1 MSRAL
6 VSLLGAVFGLS
17 SGFAAKSLV
26 KKIDSE
32 SREFSGRIAVVTFVI
47 GAVVSDLIF
56 VRFSE
61 IEVRLSFAILC
72 SGLLVQSLIDFF
84 TLRLVRQISHAMAV
98 SGVLLLGL
106 HAFKVSNFDLLVSA
120 GVCAVFGAAVSI
132 FSNKISSGSLGAGD
146 VRLMAV
152 LGWHL
157 GFLSYSTAIWALFS
171 ACLFAGLFGVMM
183 IVLRR
188 GSWQQRIAF
197 GPFLSLGSLA
207 AIFANEV
214 SSYVFTA

>member
-6 VSLLGAVFGLS
+6 VVLLGAVIGLS
-17 SGFAAKSLV
+17 LGFAAKSLV
-26 KKIDSE
+26 KRIDSE
-32 SREFSGRIAVVTFVI
+32 SRKFSGRIVAVNFVI

-56 VRFSE
+56 LRFSE
-61 IEVRLSFAILC
+61 IELRLSFAILC
-72 SGLLVQSLIDFF
+72 SGLLVQSLVDFF
-84 TLRLVRQISHAMAV
+84 THRLVRQISHAMAV

-106 HAFKVSNFDLLVSA
+106 HAFKVSNFDVLVSA
-120 GVCAVFGAAVSI
+120 GVCAAFGAAVSI
-132 FSNKISSGSLGAGD
+132 ISNKISSGSLGAGD
-146 VRLMAV
+146 VRLMTV

-171 ACLFAGLFGVMM
+171 ACLLAGLFGVVM

-214 SSYVFTA
+214 SSYAFTA

>member
-1 MSRAL
+1 MTRAL
-6 VSLLGAVFGLS
+6 VISLGAVTGLCL
-17 SGFAAKSLV
+17 GFVAKSLV
-26 KKIDSE
+26 KRIDSE
-32 SREFSGRIAVVTFVI
+32 SRKFSSRIAVVTFVI

-56 VRFSE
+56 LRFSE
-61 IEVRLSFAILC
+61 IELRLCFAILC
-72 SGLLVQSLIDFF
+72 SGLLVQSLVDFF
-84 TLRLVRQISHAMAV
+84 THRLVRQISHAMAV

-106 HAFKVSNFDLLVSA
+106 HALRVSNFEVLVSA
-120 GVCAVFGAAVSI
+120 GVCAAFGAAVSI
-132 FSNKISSGSLGAGD
+132 ISNKISGGSLGAGD

-171 ACLFAGLFGVMM
+171 ACFFAGLFGVMM

-197 GPFLSLGSLA
+197 GPFLSLGSLV

-214 SSYVFTA
+214 SSYAFTA

>member
-6 VSLLGAVFGLS
+6 IILLGAVFGLS

-26 KKIDSE
+26 KRIDSE
-32 SREFSGRIAVVTFVI
+32 SREFSGRIAVVAFVI

-56 VRFSE
+56 LRFSE
-61 IEVRLSFAILC
+61 IELRFCFAILC
-72 SGLLVQSLIDFF
+72 SGLLVQSLIDFY
-84 TLRLVRQISHAMAV
+84 THRLLRQISHAMAV
-98 SGVLLLGL
+98 SGVLLLSL
-106 HAFKVSNFDLLVSA
+106 SAVRNSNFDVLISA
-120 GVCAVFGAAVSI
+120 SVCAVFGVAVSLL
-132 FSNKISSGSLGAGD
+132 SNKVSSGSLGTGD
-146 VRLMAV
+146 VRLMTV

-171 ACLFAGLFGVMM
+171 ACLLAGLFGVMM
-183 IVLRR
+183 IVLHRW
-188 GSWQQRIAF
+188 SWQQRIAF

-214 SSYVFTA
+214 SSYAFTA

>member
-6 VSLLGAVFGLS
+6 VIWLGAVIGLS

-26 KKIDSE
+26 KRIDSE
-32 SREFSGRIAVVTFVI
+32 SRKFSSRIVVVTFVI

-56 VRFSE
+56 LRFSE
-61 IEVRLSFAILC
+61 IELRLCFAILC
-72 SGLLVQSLIDFF
+72 SGLLVQSLIDFY
-84 TLRLVRQISHAMAV
+84 THRLVRQISHAMAA
-98 SGVLLLGL
+98 SGALLLGL
-106 HAFKVSNFDLLVSA
+106 HSVNSSNFDALVSA
-120 GVCAVFGAAVSI
+120 GICAAFGAAVSI
-132 FSNKISSGSLGAGD
+132 ISNKISSGSLGAGD

-171 ACLFAGLFGVMM
+171 ACLLAGLFGVMM

-197 GPFLSLGSLA
+197 GPFLSLGSLV
-207 AIFANEV
+207 AIFVNEV
-214 SSYVFTA
+214 SSYAITA

>member
-1 MSRAL
+1 M
-6 VSLLGAVFGLS
+6 LGAVIGLS
-17 SGFAAKSLV
+17 LGFAAKSLV
-26 KKIDSE
+26 KRIDSE
-32 SREFSGRIAVVTFVI
+32 ARGLFNRIEFTTFVI
-47 GAVVSDLIF
+47 GALVSDLIF
-56 VRFSE
+56 LRFSE
-61 IEVRLSFAILC
+61 AELRLCFAILC
-72 SGLLVQSLIDFF
+72 SGLLVQSFIDLY
-84 TLRLVRQISHAMAV
+84 THRLVRQISHGMAV
-98 SGVLLLGL
+98 SGALLLGL
-106 HAFKVSNFDLLVSA
+106 HSINVSNFDALVSA
-120 GVCAVFGAAVSI
+120 GVCAAFGVAVSI

-146 VRLMAV
+146 VRLVAV

-171 ACLFAGLFGVMM
+171 ACLLAGLFGVVM

-214 SSYVFTA
+214 SSYAFTA

>member
-6 VSLLGAVFGLS
+6 IFLLGAVIGLS
-17 SGFAAKSLV
+17 LGFAAKSLV
-26 KKIDSE
+26 KRIDSE
-32 SREFSGRIAVVTFVI
+32 SRKFSSRIVVVTFVI

-146 VRLMAV
+146 VRLMTV

-157 GFLSYSTAIWALFS
+157 GFLSYSTAILALFS
-171 ACLFAGLFGVMM
+171 ACLFAGLFGVVM

-214 SSYVFTA
+214 SSYAFTA

>member
-1 MSRAL
+1 
-6 VSLLGAVFGLS
+6 LLGAVIGLS
-17 SGFAAKSLV
+17 LGFAAKSLV
-26 KKIDSE
+26 KRIDSE
-32 SREFSGRIAVVTFVI
+32 ARGLFNRIEFTTFVI
-47 GAVVSDLIF
+47 GALVSDLIF
-56 VRFSE
+56 LRFSE
-61 IEVRLSFAILC
+61 AELRLCFAILF
-72 SGLLVQSLIDFF
+72 SGLLVQSFIDLY
-84 TLRLVRQISHAMAV
+84 THRLVRQISHVIAV
-98 SGVLLLGL
+98 SGALLLGL
-106 HAFKVSNFDLLVSA
+106 HSINVSNFDALVSA
-120 GVCAVFGAAVSI
+120 GVCAAFGFAVSI

-171 ACLFAGLFGVMM
+171 ACLLAGLFGVVM

-214 SSYVFTA
+214 SSYAFTA

>member
-1 MSRAL
+1 MGRAL
-6 VSLLGAVFGLS
+6 VILLGAVIGLS

-26 KKIDSE
+26 KKIDSD
-32 SREFSGRIAVVTFVI
+32 SRKFSGRIAIVTFVI
-47 GAVVSDLIF
+47 GAVISDLIF
-56 VRFSE
+56 LRFSE
-61 IEVRLSFAILC
+61 IELRFCFAILC
-72 SGLLVQSLIDFF
+72 SGLLVQSLIDFY
-84 TLRLVRQISHAMAV
+84 THRLLRQISHAMAV
-98 SGVLLLGL
+98 SGVLLLSL
-106 HAFKVSNFDLLVSA
+106 NAVRNSNFDVLISA
-120 GVCAVFGAAVSI
+120 GVCAVFGVTVSLL
-132 FSNKISSGSLGAGD
+132 SNKISSGSLGTGD

-171 ACLFAGLFGVMM
+171 ACVLAGLFGVVM

-207 AIFANEV
+207 AIFVNEV
-214 SSYVFTA
+214 SSYAFTA

>member
-6 VSLLGAVFGLS
+6 IISLGAVIGLS
-17 SGFAAKSLV
+17 LGFAAKSLV
-26 KKIDSE
+26 KRIDSE
-32 SREFSGRIAVVTFVI
+32 SREFTTRIVAVTFVI

-56 VRFSE
+56 LRFSE
-61 IEVRLSFAILC
+61 IELRLSFVILC

-84 TLRLVRQISHAMAV
+84 THRLVRQISHAMAV
-98 SGVLLLGL
+98 SGALLLGL
-106 HAFKVSNFDLLVSA
+106 HAVNSSNFDELVSA
-120 GVCAVFGAAVSI
+120 GICAVVGVAVS
-132 FSNKISSGSLGAGD
+132 FLSNKVSSGSLGAGD

-171 ACLFAGLFGVMM
+171 ACLFAGLFGVVM

-214 SSYVFTA
+214 SAYAFTA

>member
-1 MSRAL
+1 M
-6 VSLLGAVFGLS
+6 LGAVIGLS
-17 SGFAAKSLV
+17 LGFAAKSLV
-26 KKIDSE
+26 KRIDSE
-32 SREFSGRIAVVTFVI
+32 ARGLFNRIEFTTFVI
-47 GAVVSDLIF
+47 GALVSDLIF
-56 VRFSE
+56 LRFSE
-61 IEVRLSFAILC
+61 AELRLCFAILC
-72 SGLLVQSLIDFF
+72 SGLLVQSFIDLY
-84 TLRLVRQISHAMAV
+84 THRLVLQISHGMAV
-98 SGVLLLGL
+98 SGALLLGL
-106 HAFKVSNFDLLVSA
+106 HSINVSNFDALVSA
-120 GVCAVFGAAVSI
+120 GVCAAFGVAVSI

-171 ACLFAGLFGVMM
+171 ACLLAGLFGVVM

-214 SSYVFTA
+214 SSYAFTA

>member
-6 VSLLGAVFGLS
+6 VISLGAVFGLS

-26 KKIDSE
+26 KRIDSE
-32 SREFSGRIAVVTFVI
+32 SRKFSGRIVAVNFVI

-56 VRFSE
+56 LRFSE
-61 IEVRLSFAILC
+61 IELRLSFAILC
-72 SGLLVQSLIDFF
+72 SGLLVQSLVDFF
-84 TLRLVRQISHAMAV
+84 THRLVRQISHAMAV
-98 SGVLLLGL
+98 SGALLLGL
-106 HAFKVSNFDLLVSA
+106 HSVNSSNFDVLVSA
-120 GVCAVFGAAVSI
+120 GVCAAFGAAVSI
-132 FSNKISSGSLGAGD
+132 ISNKISSGSLGAGD

-171 ACLFAGLFGVMM
+171 ACLLAGLFGVMM

-197 GPFLSLGSLA
+197 GPFLSLGSLV
-207 AIFANEV
+207 AIFVNEV
-214 SSYVFTA
+214 SSYAITA

>member
-6 VSLLGAVFGLS
+6 IILLGAVIGLS
-17 SGFAAKSLV
+17 LGFAAKSLV
-26 KKIDSE
+26 KRIDSE
-32 SREFSGRIAVVTFVI
+32 SRKFSSRIVVVTFVI

-56 VRFSE
+56 LRFSE

-84 TLRLVRQISHAMAV
+84 IHRLVRQISHAMAV

-106 HAFKVSNFDLLVSA
+106 HAFKVSNFDVLVSA
-120 GVCAVFGAAVSI
+120 GVCAAFGAAVSI

-171 ACLFAGLFGVMM
+171 ACLFAGLFGVVM

-214 SSYVFTA
+214 SSYAFTA

>member
-6 VSLLGAVFGLS
+6 IILLGAVFGLS
-17 SGFAAKSLV
+17 SGFAAKSLI
-26 KKIDSE
+26 KRIDSE
-32 SREFSGRIAVVTFVI
+32 SRKFSSRIVVITFVI

-56 VRFSE
+56 LRFSE
-61 IEVRLSFAILC
+61 IELRLCFAILW

-84 TLRLVRQISHAMAV
+84 THRLVRQISHAMAV

-106 HAFKVSNFDLLVSA
+106 HAFKVSNFDALVSA
-120 GVCAVFGAAVSI
+120 GVCAAFGAAVSI

-146 VRLMAV
+146 ARLMTV

-171 ACLFAGLFGVMM
+171 ACLLAGLFGVMM

-197 GPFLSLGSLA
+197 GPFLTLGSLV
-207 AIFANEV
+207 AIFASEV
-214 SSYVFTA
+214 SSYAFTA

>member
-1 MSRAL
+1 
-6 VSLLGAVFGLS
+6 LLGAVIGLS

-26 KKIDSE
+26 KRIDSE
-32 SREFSGRIAVVTFVI
+32 SREFTTRIVAVTFVI

-56 VRFSE
+56 LRFSE
-61 IEVRLSFAILC
+61 IELRLCFAFLC

-84 TLRLVRQISHAMAV
+84 THRLVRQISHAMAV

-106 HAFKVSNFDLLVSA
+106 HAFKVSNFDVLVSA
-120 GVCAVFGAAVSI
+120 GVCAAFGAAVSI

-146 VRLMAV
+146 VRLMTV

-171 ACLFAGLFGVMM
+171 ACLLAGLFGVMM

-188 GSWQQRIAF
+188 GSWHQRIAF
-197 GPFLSLGSLA
+197 GPFLSLGSLVT
-207 AIFANEV
+207 IFAGEV
-214 SSYVFTA
+214 SSYAFTA

>member
-1 MSRAL
+1 M
-6 VSLLGAVFGLS
+6 LGAVFGLS
-17 SGFAAKSLV
+17 LGFAAKSLV
-26 KKIDSE
+26 KRIDSE
-32 SREFSGRIAVVTFVI
+32 SRKFSSRIVVVTFVI

-157 GFLSYSTAIWALFS
+157 GFLSYSTAILALFS
-171 ACLFAGLFGVMM
+171 ACLFAGLFGVVM

-214 SSYVFTA
+214 SSYAFTA